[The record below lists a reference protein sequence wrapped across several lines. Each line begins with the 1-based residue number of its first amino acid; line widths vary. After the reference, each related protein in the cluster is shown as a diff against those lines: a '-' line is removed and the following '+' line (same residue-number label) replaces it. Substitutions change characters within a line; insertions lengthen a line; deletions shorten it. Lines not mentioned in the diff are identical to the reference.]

1 MVVKWFAP
9 ENHSDSAQVILEGF
23 GRGELELWA
32 PDLLFAEVGN
42 IVWKKHTMQGM
53 DLADAKAILDAVL
66 RLPIKI
72 VPCADLMVEAFQLA
86 TSLNRTVYD
95 SLYVA
100 LSQRESCEFVTAD
113 ERLVN
118 AVRSQ
123 WLSVVWVA
131 AWK

>member
-1 MVVKWFAP
+1 MVKWFAP